1 MMTVEYTVTGI
12 FRYLAT
18 CTLSFL
24 ENYFESGVPLGEA
37 SLKKLFG
44 SYNLHRKKISHP
56 GGR

>member
-1 MMTVEYTVTGI
+1 MMTVEHIVTGI

-24 ENYFESGVPLGEA
+24 ENYFESNVPLGEA
-37 SLKKLFG
+37 TLKNLFV
-44 SYNLHRKKISHP
+44 SYNPHRKKISHP